1 VIEFVSALL
10 VMQLAS
16 DSISQLPLKR
26 LTDGRLSPMLT
37 PQAFACRH
45 LNLFF
50 RTNWF
55 FLRALAVLIPCF
67 YRRGFCPTVAPPA
80 LRHDDRRPC
89 DTLVRDDDCK
99 PLGRPTASA
108 TTSYVVALL
117 LGFRNLSPTIEAEFF
132 ASTGRRVIHQ
142 ETHPRGCSLDKAICA
157 A

>member
-55 FLRALAVLIPCF
+55 FLRCGTFAGFQKPIAYHRGRILRLDRKASDSSRNSPARMQSGQSHLCRIITTHSVHSASGRSG
-67 YRRGFCPTVAPPA
+67 RRADVYIASRCRIVAPGGTKQKLA
-80 LRHDDRRPC
+80 KIED
-89 DTLVRDDDCK
+89 
-99 PLGRPTASA
+99 A
-108 TTSYVVALL
+108 TSDV
-117 LGFRNLSPTIEAEFF
+117 S
-132 ASTGRRVIHQ
+132 S
-142 ETHPRGCSLDKAICA
+142 D
-157 A
+157 